1 METPFLNAIKNA
13 IKHWY
18 LPLFVGIFFV
28 VVSAVVFTSPVASLL
43 TLSFLFAMSFM
54 FGGLAEAVFSF
65 VNRKELENWGWSLAF
80 GAVTFIVGTSLVIN
94 PVLSIGILAFYIGFV
109 LLFRSVSAISFA
121 IDLKRYGSKNWAML
135 LVLGVLGII
144 FSFILILNPVFTGM
158 SIVVLVALSFLFTG
172 LFSVFLSLQL
182 RKLHKSPKKMSA
194 KLKERYDDLVE
205 DMRKEWDD

>member
-28 VVSAVVFTSPVASLL
+28 VVSAVVFTSPAASLL

>member
-28 VVSAVVFTSPVASLL
+28 VVSAVVFTSPAASLL

-135 LVLGVLGII
+135 LVLGILGII

-172 LFSVFLSLQL
+172 LFSIFLSLQL
-182 RKLHKSPKKMSA
+182 RKLHKSSKQMSA
-194 KLKERYDDLVE
+194 KLKERYDDLME

>member
-144 FSFILILNPVFTGM
+144 FSFILILNPV
-158 SIVVLVALSFLFTG
+158 LVALSFLFTG

>member
-194 KLKERYDDLVE
+194 KLKERYNDLVE
-205 DMRKEWDD
+205 DMRKELDD

>member
-28 VVSAVVFTSPVASLL
+28 VVSAVVFTSPAASLL

-135 LVLGVLGII
+135 LVLGVLEII

-172 LFSVFLSLQL
+172 LFSIFLSLQL
-182 RKLHKSPKKMSA
+182 RKLHKSSKQMSA
-194 KLKERYDDLVE
+194 KLKERYDDLME